1 MAAQIYG
8 NSADSMLNNLISQ
21 RKKSG
26 KGAKKRSQ
34 PNQAGKALAHQLS
47 QMQQSPEPYDIQ
59 AQLLAQQA
67 QYTKLLAQQQPGVTA
82 DQLAAN
88 QLLPGYGQVPE
99 AAQGNRQGVQNEEA
113 EGIIAEVSPE
123 QEEGESQSQ
132 FNQLSQQQRQQL
144 LMQMQQQ

>member
-26 KGAKKRSQ
+26 KGGKKRSQ

-47 QMQQSPEPYDIQ
+47 QMQQDSEPYDIQ

-67 QYTKLLAQQQPGVTA
+67 QYNKLLAQQQPGVTA

-88 QLLPGYGQVPE
+88 QLHPGYGQAPD
-99 AAQGNRQGVQNEEA
+99 AAQGNRQGVQSEGT
-113 EGIIAEVSPE
+113 EGIIAEVPPE

-132 FNQLSQQQRQQL
+132 FNQLSQ
-144 LMQMQQQ
+144 

>member
-59 AQLLAQQA
+59 AQLLAQ
-67 QYTKLLAQQQPGVTA
+67 
-82 DQLAAN
+82 
-88 QLLPGYGQVPE
+88 
-99 AAQGNRQGVQNEEA
+99 
-113 EGIIAEVSPE
+113 
-123 QEEGESQSQ
+123 
-132 FNQLSQQQRQQL
+132 
-144 LMQMQQQ
+144 